1 MGKRILFIA
10 FVITLSAVLLFSCQK
25 NDQSQGDNNN
35 TITKIFHQLSSQE
48 SGLSFSNNLKEDSI
62 VNYFTYPYIYMGGGV
77 AIGDVN
83 NDGLQDIYFSGN
95 MVENKLY
102 LNKGNLKFE
111 DITDI
116 ANVASDDRWVT
127 GVTMTDV
134 NADGWLDIYVSV
146 SGKFTTTKNQLFI
159 NQGTNENGIPKFK
172 EEAESRGVAD
182 EGKSTQGTFF
192 DYDKDGDLDLY
203 VANYP
208 ATGFKTPAYSYAIF
222 MDKKDPIKSDKLY
235 RNNGDGNFEEIT
247 KEAGLLNFGLSL
259 SATVGDFNQDGWE
272 DIYVSNDFASPDHF
286 YFNNGD
292 GTFTDKIKEVTQH
305 TAFFGMGTDIADFNN
320 DGLLDIL
327 QMDMTP
333 EGNRRNKANMAS
345 MNIAGF
351 WEIVNYGLH
360 YQYMQNSVQLNNG
373 IAEDGLPHFSDI
385 SRITGM
391 SSTDWSWAGLLAD
404 LDNDGWKDVFITNG
418 TRRDINNK
426 DYFNKIEK
434 ATYQVK
440 KEFKNLDL
448 TLNMPSEKVDN
459 YAYKNNGDLTFSPT
473 IKEWGLSFE
482 GFSNGASY
490 ADLDNDG
497 DLEVIV
503 NNIDAPSVIYQNQT
517 VELKSGNFLRIQL
530 QGKDKNPLGLGTKIS
545 LKNKDQ
551 IQYQEHTLTRG
562 FQSSVEPMIH
572 FGLGKET
579 TVEEL
584 KITWPDG
591 KEEILKDIA
600 ANQILKVEYKN
611 AQPGQKNN
619 STNNSSNTKLLVDI
633 TSKSGVDFSHKEN
646 EFNDFQHEILL
657 PHRYSV
663 NGPALAIG
671 DVNGDGLDDFY
682 VGGALSQRGAL
693 YLQKEN
699 ETFVMSSQD
708 MWNGDAIHEDL
719 GAVFFDADAD
729 GDLDLYVVS
738 GGNEAKANTAHY
750 QDRLYLNDG
759 LGGFEKN
766 NNALPEIMASGGRV
780 KTGDFDGD
788 GDLDLFVGGRIVP
801 RAYPKPARSFILK
814 NEIKETGNLKFTDV
828 TEVVAPELLEAG
840 LVTDA
845 VWVDYDLD
853 EKLDLVI
860 VGEWMPIT
868 FLKNEDG
875 KFVNKTE
882 DYGLEKS
889 TGWWYSILADDFDN
903 DGDIDF
909 VAGNL
914 GLNYKYQTNPNESF
928 DVYANDYDKNG
939 KLDIVLGYYHNGVQ
953 YPLRGKQCS
962 SEQIPAI
969 KVKYKDYNTF
979 ADASLE
985 DVYSTQDLETSLHY
999 QAWNFANS
1007 FIENKGNEEFEIR
1020 NLPNEVQLSSINGI
1034 VSEDFNSDG
1043 NLDLLVA
1050 GNLYSSEVETPR
1062 NDASYGKL
1070 LLGNGKGEFEPV
1082 AYSKS
1087 GFYLKEDSKNLA
1099 ILKTK
1104 NGSIIISAN
1113 NNSAVKLF
1121 KIEKKKD
1128 VQ

>member
-1 MGKRILFIA
+1 MNKPIFFSV
-10 FVITLSAVLLFSCQK
+10 FVIILASTLFFSCEK
-25 NDQSQGDNNN
+25 ENSTAINSNN
-35 TITKIFHQLSSQE
+35 TITKIFQQLSPKE
-48 SGLSFSNNLKEDSI
+48 SGLTFSNNLKEDSTI
-62 VNYFTYPYIYMGGGV
+62 NYFTYPYIYMGGGV
-77 AIGDVN
+77 AVGDVN
-83 NDGLQDIYFSGN
+83 NDGLQDIYFTGN

-111 DITDI
+111 DITTK

-134 NADGWLDIYVSV
+134 NGDGWLDIYVSV

-159 NQGTNENGIPKFK
+159 NQGVENGIPVFT
-172 EEAESRGVAD
+172 EEAEKRGVAD

-222 MDKKDPIKSDKLY
+222 LEKKDPIKSDKFY
-235 RNNGDGNFEEIT
+235 RNTGDGTFEEIT
-247 KEAGLLNFGLSL
+247 NEAGLLNFGLSL

-305 TAFFGMGTDIADFNN
+305 TAFFGMGTDVADFNN

-333 EGNRRNKANMAS
+333 EDNRRNKANMAS

-351 WEIVNYGLH
+351 WEIVNYGLG

-373 IAEDGLPHFSDI
+373 IGEDGLPHFSDI

-434 ATYQVK
+434 ATYQEK
-440 KEFKNLDL
+440 KEFENLDL

-459 YAYKNNGDLTFSPT
+459 YAFKNNGDLTFSPA
-473 IKEWGLSFE
+473 IKDWGLSFE

-503 NNIDAPSVIYQNQT
+503 NNIDAPSVIYQNKT
-517 VELKSGNFLRIQL
+517 VDLGKGNFLRIHL
-530 QGKDKNPLGLGTKIS
+530 QGNKKNPLGLGTKVT
-545 LKNKDQ
+545 LKNKGQ
-551 IQYQEHTLTRG
+551 TQYQESTMTRG

-572 FGLGKET
+572 FGIGKEDS
-579 TVEEL
+579 VEEL
-584 KITWPDG
+584 TITWSDG
-591 KEEILKDIA
+591 KEEVLKNIS
-600 ANQILKVEYKN
+600 ANQVLKIDYNN
-611 AQPGQKNN
+611 AQKINAPTTGFTSKLF
-619 STNNSSNTKLLVDI
+619 SNI
-633 TSKSGVDFSHKEN
+633 TSKSGVDFSHLEN
-646 EFNDFQHEILL
+646 EFNDYKHEILL
-657 PHRYSV
+657 PHRYSM
-663 NGPALAIG
+663 NGPALAVG

-682 VGGALSQRGAL
+682 VGGAMNQRAAL
-693 YLQKEN
+693 YLQNKN
-699 ETFVMSSQD
+699 ETFDLTPQD
-708 MWNGDAIHEDL
+708 MWNGEAAYEDI
-719 GAVFFDADAD
+719 GASLFDADLD

-738 GGNEAKANTAHY
+738 GGNEAKANTKHY

-759 LGGFEKN
+759 KGKFEKN
-766 NNALPEIMASGGRV
+766 NNALPSILVSGSRV
-780 KTGDFDGD
+780 KVGDYDGD

-801 RAYPKPARSFILK
+801 RAYPKPVKSFILK
-814 NEIKETGNLKFTDV
+814 NEYKETGVLKFTDV
-828 TEVVAPELLEAG
+828 TEEVAPELLEAG

-845 VWVDYDLD
+845 VWLDYDLD
-853 EKLDLVI
+853 KKLDLVI

-868 FLKNEDG
+868 FLKNNGSSFE
-875 KFVNKTE
+875 NKTE
-882 DYGLEKS
+882 KYGLDKS
-889 TGWWYSILADDFDN
+889 TGWWYSIVADDFDL
-903 DGDIDF
+903 DGDVDL

-914 GLNYKYQTNPNESF
+914 GLNYKYKADKNESF

-939 KLDIVLGYYHNGVQ
+939 KLDIVLGYYHDGVQ

-999 QAWNFANS
+999 QAWNFAS
-1007 FIENKGNEEFEIR
+1007 SYIENKGNEEFEIR
-1020 NLPNEVQLSSINGI
+1020 NLPNEIQLSSINGI
-1034 VSEDFNSDG
+1034 IAEDFNSDG

-1070 LLGNGKGEFEPV
+1070 LLGNGHGDFTPTSFFE
-1082 AYSKS
+1082 S
-1087 GFYLKEDSKNLA
+1087 GFYLKKDTKDLA
-1099 ILKTK
+1099 KLKTK
-1104 NGSIIISAN
+1104 NGVIIISAN
-1113 NNSAVKLF
+1113 NNAAVELF
-1121 KIEKKKD
+1121 KLENKD
-1128 VQ
+1128 LIQ

>member
-1 MGKRILFIA
+1 MNQLMGRQKLFSI
-10 FVITLSAVLLFSCQK
+10 FVIVLFFFSCGK
-25 NDQSQGDNNN
+25 NETTSETHNS
-35 TITKIFHQLSSQE
+35 TITKIFKQLSPQE
-48 SGLSFSNNLKEDSI
+48 SGLTFSNNLKEDSI

-83 NDGLQDIYFSGN
+83 NDGLQDIYFTGN
-95 MVENKLY
+95 MVDNKLF
-102 LNKGNLKFE
+102 LNKGDLKFE
-111 DITDI
+111 DITDQAI
-116 ANVASDDRWVT
+116 VASDDRWVT

-159 NQGTNENGIPKFK
+159 NQGTDENGIPSFQ
-172 EEAESRGVAD
+172 EEAEIRGVAD
-182 EGKSTQGTFF
+182 EGKSSQGTFF

-208 ATGFKTPAYSYAIF
+208 AVGFKTPAYSYAIF
-222 MDKKDPIKSDKLY
+222 MEKKDPARSDKLY

-305 TAFFGMGTDIADFNN
+305 TAFFGMGTDVADFNN

-351 WEIVNYGLH
+351 WDIVNYGLH

-373 IAEDGLPHFSDI
+373 IGEDGLPHFSDI

-426 DYFNKIEK
+426 DYFNKIKK

-440 KEFKNLDL
+440 KDFKNLDL

-459 YAYKNNGDLTFSPT
+459 YAFKNNGDLTFSPA

-503 NNIDAPSVIYQNQT
+503 NNIDALAVIYENKT
-517 VELKSGNFLRIQL
+517 VDLKQGNFLRIKL
-530 QGKDKNPLGLGTKIS
+530 QGNEKNPLGLGTKLT
-545 LKNKDQ
+545 LKNKGQ
-551 IQYQEHTLTRG
+551 TQYQESTLTRG
-562 FQSSVEPMIH
+562 FQSSVEPTIH
-572 FGLGKET
+572 FGLGKEDS
-579 TVEEL
+579 VEEL
-584 KITWPDG
+584 TITWADG
-591 KEEILKDIA
+591 KEEVLANIP
-600 ANQILKVEYKN
+600 ANQVLKIDYKN
-611 AQPGQKNN
+611 ARAIQMINSN
-619 STNNSSNTKLLVDI
+619 STKLFSNI
-633 TSKSGVDFSHKEN
+633 TAKSGVDFSHLEN
-646 EFNDFQHEILL
+646 DFNDYQHEILL
-657 PHRYSV
+657 PHRYSM
-663 NGPALAIG
+663 NGPALAVG
-671 DVNGDGLDDFY
+671 DVNGDELDDFY
-682 VGGALSQRGAL
+682 VGGAMNQRAAL
-693 YLQKEN
+693 YLQNVN
-699 ETFVMSSQD
+699 ETFDLSPQE
-708 MWNGDAIHEDL
+708 MWNGEAVYEDI
-719 GAVFFDADAD
+719 GASFFDADLD

-738 GGNEAKANTAHY
+738 GGNEAKANTKHY

-759 LGGFEKN
+759 KGNFEKN
-766 NNALPEIMASGGRV
+766 NNALPNILASGSRV
-780 KTGDFDGD
+780 KMGDYDGD

-801 RAYPKPARSFILK
+801 RAYPKPAKSFILK
-814 NEIKETGNLKFTDV
+814 NEFKETGTLKFTDV
-828 TEVVAPELLEAG
+828 TEQVAPELLEAG

-868 FLKNEDG
+868 FLKNNGDIFE
-875 KFVNKTE
+875 NKTE
-882 DYGLEKS
+882 EYGLEKS
-889 TGWWYSILADDFDN
+889 TGWWFSIVADDFDK
-903 DGDIDF
+903 DGDVDL

-914 GLNYKYQTNPNESF
+914 GLNYKYKADKNESF

-939 KLDIVLGYYHNGVQ
+939 KLDIVLGYYHDGVQ

-962 SEQIPAI
+962 AEQIPAI

-985 DVYSTQDLETSLHY
+985 DVYSTQDLEKSLHY
-999 QAWNFANS
+999 QVWNFAS
-1007 FIENKGNEEFEIR
+1007 SYIENKGNEVFEIR

-1034 VSEDFNSDG
+1034 VAEDFNADG

-1070 LLGNGKGEFEPV
+1070 LLGNGRGGFDPIPFF
-1082 AYSKS
+1082 KS
-1087 GFYLKEDSKNLA
+1087 GFYLKKDTKDLA
-1099 ILKTK
+1099 KLKTK
-1104 NGSIIISAN
+1104 KGVIIVSAN
-1113 NNSAVKLF
+1113 NNNNVELLKL
-1121 KIEKKKD
+1121 ENKD
-1128 VQ
+1128 LNQ